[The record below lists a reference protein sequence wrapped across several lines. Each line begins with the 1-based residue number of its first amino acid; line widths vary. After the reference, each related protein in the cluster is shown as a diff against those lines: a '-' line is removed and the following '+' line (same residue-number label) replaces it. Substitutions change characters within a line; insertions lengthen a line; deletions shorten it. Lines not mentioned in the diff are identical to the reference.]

1 MTSVFMPDDW
11 ESQTKLE
18 LNTKDQTVVNSYGR
32 NTISLDE
39 TFFVATIQTFSHK
52 LQQTH
57 GIFISLLPLLLL
69 HKEENYN

>member
-18 LNTKDQTVVNSYGR
+18 LNTKDQTVVNSYER

-39 TFFVATIQTFSHK
+39 TFFVAAIQTFSHK

-57 GIFISLLPLLLL
+57 GIFISSLPLLLL